1 VTGRGLE
8 KLDSITG
15 ERSIGKGMTP
25 IVRRAITG
33 GRLLVTAGLFW
44 FLVSRVDVGQA
55 ADLISKSM
63 SRSLFAGVLVLAATI
78 PVNALRWHTILAS
91 RSKFPSNFTLLKII
105 LVGLFFNQ
113 VLPTGVG
120 GDAVR
125 SWRCKQLGIDLRAAI
140 RSILIERASGYFI
153 LVILYAAGLPFLL
166 AAMPEAFEKRVI
178 LAVLLAAIGGLA
190 LLFILDWV
198 TSFAPRS
205 AVITLLADLSRDA
218 RRLCSEFSRLATV
231 LFLSGLGI
239 GLTVLSFKFLGD
251 SVSVELSYLTWLII
265 VPPVALIQLL
275 PVSLAGWG
283 VREATLVVVLA
294 GVGVPNENGLATSLL
309 FGLCQLVIALPG
321 GLIWLTGWDLKH
333 PDKRQMATSAAVK
346 SLDANSVSNLTSGER
361 GS

>member
-1 VTGRGLE
+1 VTGRYWR
-8 KLDSITG
+8 KLDFVTG

-25 IVRRAITG
+25 LLGRAITG

-44 FLVSRVDVGQA
+44 FLVSRIDVGQA

-63 SRSLFAGVLVLAATI
+63 SSSLLAGVLVLAATI
-78 PVNALRWHTILAS
+78 PVNALRWHTILS
-91 RSKFPSNFTLLKII
+91 SGNKFPSTFTLLKII

-113 VLPTGVG
+113 VLPTGIG

-125 SWRCKQLGIDLRAAI
+125 AWRCKQLGIDLGAAI
-140 RSILIERASGYFI
+140 RSILIERASGYSI
-153 LVILYAAGLPFLL
+153 LVILYAFGLPFLL
-166 AAMPEAFEKRVI
+166 AAMPEAFEQRII
-178 LAVLLAAIGGLA
+178 LAVLGAAIGGLA
-190 LLFILDWV
+190 LLFVLDWV
-198 TSFAPRS
+198 TSLAPPS
-205 AVITLLADLSRDA
+205 PVIVLLADLSRDA
-218 RRLCSEFSRLATV
+218 RRLCSEFSRLAMV

-251 SVSVELSYLTWLII
+251 SVSVELSYPTWLII

-283 VREATLVVVLA
+283 VREVTLVVVLV
-294 GVGVPNENGLATSLL
+294 GFGVPNENGLATSLL
-309 FGLCQLVIALPG
+309 FGLCQIVIALPG

-333 PDKRQMATSAAVK
+333 PERRLMATSAGVR
-346 SLDANSVSNLTSGER
+346 SLDANSATNLPSGDR